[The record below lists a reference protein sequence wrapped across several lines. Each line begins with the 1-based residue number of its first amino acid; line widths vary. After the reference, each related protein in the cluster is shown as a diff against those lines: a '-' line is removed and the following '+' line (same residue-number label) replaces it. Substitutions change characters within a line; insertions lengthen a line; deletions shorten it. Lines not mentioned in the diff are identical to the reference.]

1 MSNSIIKLLFS
12 LLLFVSVASGQTKTV
27 FSPINGFPEEANT
40 KLKNFL
46 FSTENEKG
54 RKIAVFDGDGTVL
67 GQAPHYLADECMY
80 AYIKTK
86 PGFRTDLLNEMINQ
100 SNVSIPYVRN
110 RIKLL
115 AGLSLKELREMG
127 KECFRERYSGKIFE
141 PMKQLIKL
149 LKMNGFEVWI
159 VTGSPEAMYQA
170 FLSEEFE
177 IPITNVIGV
186 KSVIRE
192 GIVTDEIVNPVPQDK
207 GKMEAI
213 ETFIQDKPL
222 LVGGN
227 SRGDKEMIEFSKGL
241 RLIVNPDTFIAPDQ
255 SESIADYAKKE
266 GWVIVRINDTPDDS
280 KPWVSTDEYK
290 IKRNKTNEVK

>member
-1 MSNSIIKLLFS
+1 
-12 LLLFVSVASGQTKTV
+12 
-27 FSPINGFPEEANT
+27 
-40 KLKNFL
+40 
-46 FSTENEKG
+46 
-54 RKIAVFDGDGTVL
+54 
-67 GQAPHYLADECMY
+67 
-80 AYIKTK
+80 
-86 PGFRTDLLNEMINQ
+86 
-100 SNVSIPYVRN
+100 
-110 RIKLL
+110 
-115 AGLSLKELREMG
+115 
-127 KECFRERYSGKIFE
+127 
-141 PMKQLIKL
+141 
-149 LKMNGFEVWI
+149 MNGFEVWI